1 MLCPLYIEAFF
12 KPKLRVPND
21 KRGSM
26 VWVMIVILKLNS
38 DSCPVKMIHFQCSGV
53 SKQMTEDRKQ
63 KSEKVLHLPVFI
75 ICHLSSDI

>member
-1 MLCPLYIEAFF
+1 MLGPLYIEAFF

-38 DSCPVKMIHFQCSGV
+38 DSCPVKMIHSVLISGTQHYSGCHKYV
-53 SKQMTEDRKQ
+53 PFARFSNRRKYN
-63 KSEKVLHLPVFI
+63 V
-75 ICHLSSDI
+75 